1 MRIELFSTDHH
12 LADRA
17 TRKIVESISERHA
30 RTPIAIP
37 LPAESTEDE
46 DGFIESRH
54 RRAIKVWSANSDL
67 IQHLT
72 QVQLPEG
79 IDVQIREA

>member
-1 MRIELFSTDHH
+1 MRIEISSTDHH

-17 TRKIVESISERHA
+17 TRKIIESISEQHA
-30 RTPIAIP
+30 RVPVAIP
-37 LPAESTEDE
+37 LPADSTEDE
-46 DGFIESRH
+46 DGFVESEH
-54 RRAIKVWSANSDL
+54 RRAINVWGATSDL

-79 IDVQIREA
+79 IDVQIRQA